1 MEEETIREEE
11 ILNLFGEKN
20 PTLVSAR
27 FFSFMENI
35 EKRRIGLTQRLQD
48 LHPSIVLPSFS
59 PRALLLL
66 VDSFWSTENDNMF
79 VVFSGAFP
87 RLHIHISN
95 VSTASSQDRATFL
108 FSQNPQTQQSNV
120 EVLRQMLGKV
130 CLKENSNVK
139 HSTFI
144 PSKSSDTSQSSL
156 NSAAGLFFS
165 KYAN

>member
-1 MEEETIREEE
+1 
-11 ILNLFGEKN
+11 
-20 PTLVSAR
+20 
-27 FFSFMENI
+27 
-35 EKRRIGLTQRLQD
+35 
-48 LHPSIVLPSFS
+48 
-59 PRALLLL
+59 
-66 VDSFWSTENDNMF
+66 MF

-139 HSTFI
+139 HSSFL
-144 PSKSSDTSQSSL
+144 PLNSSDTSQSIL
-156 NSAAGLFFS
+156 NSVGDPFFS
-165 KYAN
+165 KYANQ